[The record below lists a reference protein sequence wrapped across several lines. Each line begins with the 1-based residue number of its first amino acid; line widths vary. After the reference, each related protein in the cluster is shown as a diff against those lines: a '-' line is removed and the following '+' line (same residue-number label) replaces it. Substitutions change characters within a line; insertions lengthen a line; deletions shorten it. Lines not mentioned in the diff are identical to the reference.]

1 MNGRIIKSGLVMLAI
16 LSGVNLHAKEPLPLA
31 NNPFSRP
38 PSAVT
43 VQPRS
48 SVAADGSIQVIDLRA
63 TMVAA
68 NNGLANVGGRILRPG
83 DDVQGYTLLQ
93 VFEDRAIFSREG
105 KRLTVYVKPEL
116 VEDDD

>member
-1 MNGRIIKSGLVMLAI
+1 MNRRITRPGLLVLAM
-16 LSGVNLHAKEPLPLA
+16 LSGVSLSAQEALPLA

-43 VQPRS
+43 IETRPMLTP
-48 SVAADGSIQVIDLRA
+48 DGTIQTIDLRA

-68 NNGLANVGGRILRPG
+68 NNGLANVAGKILRPG
-83 DDVQGYTLLQ
+83 DDAQGYTLLQ

-116 VEDDD
+116 ADDDN